1 MSGYILCQ
9 TKKAER
15 PYFIENI
22 STNIYSVEELC
33 YYLYHNLYLID
44 KTIIN
49 EELCIWIGEELNL
62 PGLAAKIR
70 QFLGRDIHVDDVIYP
85 VFKEINYLT
94 YEELKVLNSRLVLI
108 SKESADMRQKQKGD
122 SLMENGMYVNA
133 IRVYQK
139 LLERTDLEKQR
150 EGFVSDVWHNLGCA
164 YSYLFQMEKA
174 MECFYHA
181 WEKTQSPKELKAYL
195 LSYRSIRSGA
205 EYEKELV
212 RLDVTDEIKED
223 IQNALK
229 QFAAVPEPALE
240 EKDVDS
246 TLAKLTAGYHRS
258 TGS

>member
-70 QFLGRDIHVDDVIYP
+70 QFLGQDIHVDDVIYP

-94 YEELKVLNSRLVLI
+94 YEELKALNSRLVLI

-122 SLMENGMYVNA
+122 SLMENRMYVNA

-139 LLERTDLEKQR
+139 LLERTDLEEQR
-150 EGFVSDVWHNLGCA
+150 KGFVSDVWHNLGCA

-174 MECFYHA
+174 M
-181 WEKTQSPKELKAYL
+181 
-195 LSYRSIRSGA
+195 
-205 EYEKELV
+205 
-212 RLDVTDEIKED
+212 
-223 IQNALK
+223 
-229 QFAAVPEPALE
+229 
-240 EKDVDS
+240 
-246 TLAKLTAGYHRS
+246 
-258 TGS
+258 

>member
-9 TKKAER
+9 TKKAQR

-22 STNIYSVEELC
+22 SMNIYSIEELC
-33 YYLYHNLYLID
+33 YYLYHNLYLAD
-44 KTIIN
+44 HTVFN
-49 EELCIWIGEELNL
+49 EELCNWLRDELEL
-62 PGLAAKIR
+62 VHLAAKLKQNLER
-70 QFLGRDIHVDDVIYP
+70 NVSVEEMIYP

-94 YEELKVLNSRLVLI
+94 YEEMKGFNSRIVTYG
-108 SKESADMRQKQKGD
+108 KEKAAVRQKRKGD
-122 SLMENGMYVNA
+122 ALTENGMYVNA

-139 LLERTDLEKQR
+139 LLEREDLSEQR
-150 EGFVSDVWHNLGCA
+150 KGFAASVRYNLGCA

-212 RLDVTDEIKED
+212 RLEATDEIKED